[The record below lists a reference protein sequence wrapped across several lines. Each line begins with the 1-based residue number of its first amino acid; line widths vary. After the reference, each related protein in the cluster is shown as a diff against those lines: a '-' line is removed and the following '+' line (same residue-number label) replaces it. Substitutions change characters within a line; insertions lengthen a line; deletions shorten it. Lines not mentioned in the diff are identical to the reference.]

1 MTGIDELMHLG
12 KNDLELFE
20 QKRLELIAA
29 FMDSFSS
36 SPAIKELGQIQK
48 NIDKKMSFHIVNNDP
63 VLFEQ
68 KRQEIMTSFFN
79 SFSSG
84 THKDSLSC
92 IQKTIDN
99 KIGSVE

>member
-20 QKRLELIAA
+20 QKRLEIAA

-36 SPAIKELGQIQK
+36 SPAIKELGVIQN
-48 NIDKKMSFHIVNNDP
+48 NIDKKMSFHIVKNDP

-84 THKDSLSC
+84 THK
-92 IQKTIDN
+92 
-99 KIGSVE
+99 KIHCSVCKKLLIIK